1 MMRSLPFFLVA
12 ALLLASAAAEAS
24 SYPLNKDVLS
34 YVKTDVGGATNIEG
48 AISIQT
54 IPTPAAANT
63 TQIYNDL
70 SCNTTASKNAT
81 QLTAA
86 GYDPTPDVA
95 RGISIAPSASFTG
108 NVYFNGTDLGG
119 SSISEKVSWA
129 ASGSTKST
137 TKAFASIIS
146 FNATTDAA
154 KTFDI
159 GYNDLLGLNSKLATN
174 TVLLTALANTK
185 EATAATVTVSS
196 TTLSLNTVDLNSAL
210 NGGNVKVWYIV

>member
-1 MMRSLPFFLVA
+1 M
-12 ALLLASAAAEAS
+12 SAAGAS
-24 SYPLNKDVLS
+24 LYPLDKDTLS

-48 AISIQT
+48 VISIQT
-54 IPTPAAANT
+54 ITSPAAANT

-70 SCNTTASKNAT
+70 SCNTTAGKNAT

-86 GYDPTPDVA
+86 GYDPTPDVP

-108 NVYFNGTDLGG
+108 NILFNGTDINGAA
-119 SSISEKVSWA
+119 ISEKVSWA

-137 TKAFASIIS
+137 TKAFRSITS

-159 GYNDLLGLNSKLATN
+159 GYNDLLGLNSRLATN
-174 TVLLTALANTK
+174 TILLASLANTK
-185 EATAATVTVSS
+185 EATAATVTASS
-196 TTLSLNTVDLNSAL
+196 TTLSLNTIDLNSAL
-210 NGGNVKVWYIV
+210 NGGTVKIWYIV